1 MAINMGENKNLSFLS
16 DKVNEILNDSDNESF
31 KDLLIESSF
40 QMKNRKYL
48 DIKKVK
54 EESGKIAIGI
64 SLNLE
69 EDTDIE
75 LFNEIIDKI
84 QALRDRLAKLFAIAQ
99 SDFHFLDK
107 TYIHLFKIW
116 VGNFSKQ
123 KSNDKREGEAEL
135 ILHFMFKEL
144 IDREDLFNYLK
155 NILQNMN
162 FKMEALS
169 RKITV
174 LQQVHKVI
182 GSMNSSGLEY
192 KSNVIKHRQ
201 KMNKAKEDIKTKGIS
216 LINFSG
222 K

>member
-1 MAINMGENKNLSFLS
+1 MSEDKKISFLS
-16 DKVNEILNDSDNESF
+16 DKVNDILNDSGNESF
-31 KDLLIESSF
+31 KDLLIESSL
-40 QMKNRKYL
+40 QMKSRKYL

-54 EESGKIAIGI
+54 EEAGKMSVGIG
-64 SLNLE
+64 LNLE

-75 LFNEIIDKI
+75 LYNEIIDKI
-84 QALRDRLAKLFAIAQ
+84 QSLRDRLARLFAIAQ

-107 TYIHLFKIW
+107 TYDHLFKIW
-116 VGNFSKQ
+116 VGSFSKQ
-123 KSNDKREGEAEL
+123 KSSDKREGEAEL

-144 IDREDLFNYLK
+144 INREDLFNYLK
-155 NILQNMN
+155 SILQNMN

-182 GSMNSSGLEY
+182 GSMYSSGNEY
-192 KSNVIKHRQ
+192 KFNVSNHRRRIK
-201 KMNKAKEDIKTKGIS
+201 DIKDKVKTKGAS
-216 LINFSG
+216 LINFTG